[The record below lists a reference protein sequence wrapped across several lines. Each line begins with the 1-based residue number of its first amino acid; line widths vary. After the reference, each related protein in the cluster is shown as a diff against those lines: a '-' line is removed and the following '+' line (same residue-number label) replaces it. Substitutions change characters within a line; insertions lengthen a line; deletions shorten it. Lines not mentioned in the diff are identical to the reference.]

1 MTDDKRRVRLG
12 GTARSLE
19 QVELLHRMGLQF
31 AEITITNPSTFSRV
45 VYEYKNMK
53 EKLGISYVCHG
64 PREGDP
70 NDLRQLENV
79 YLPKV
84 LGILPLITELD
95 TPHLTLHFWLDT
107 RFVKKE
113 SIAFKIDL
121 LGRII
126 REATDRGILI
136 CLENLSE
143 TASHLSAAFDVLP
156 SLYLTLDLGHAQLLT
171 EVNRSYVIIERY
183 PERVRHVHLHDNRGG
198 YSAQD
203 DSHLPPGEGI
213 IDFEKIFGKLS
224 EMDYDRTIS
233 LELKPHE
240 IERCL
245 GDVRALLSRSGLCPI
260 VA

>member
-1 MTDDKRRVRLG
+1 MTGDRRKIRLG

-19 QVELLHRMGLQF
+19 HVEFLHSLGLQF
-31 AEITITNPSTFSRV
+31 AEITISNPATFSSV
-45 VYEYKNMK
+45 IPEYKNLK
-53 EKLGISYVCHG
+53 ERLGISYVCHG

-70 NDLRQLENV
+70 NDVRQLEKE

-84 LGILPLITELD
+84 LGILPLIAELD
-95 TPHLTLHFWLDT
+95 APHLTLHLWLDT
-107 RFVKKE
+107 RFVNEE
-113 SIAFKIDL
+113 SITFKVDL

-126 REATDRGILI
+126 REATERGVLV

-171 EVNRSYVIIERY
+171 EVNRSYEIIEQY
-183 PERVRHVHLHDNRGG
+183 PERIKHVHLHDNQGG
-198 YSAQD
+198 HSAMD
-203 DSHLPPGEGI
+203 DSHLPPGEGM
-213 IDFEKIFGKLS
+213 IDFGKILEKLR

>member
-1 MTDDKRRVRLG
+1 MTGNKCKIRLG

-19 QVELLHRMGLQF
+19 HVELLHSMGLQF
-31 AEITITNPSTFSRV
+31 AEITITDPSTFSSV
-45 VYEYKNMK
+45 VPEYRNLKNR
-53 EKLGISYVCHG
+53 LGISYVCHG

-70 NDLRQLENV
+70 NDLRQLENE

-84 LGILPLITELD
+84 LGILALLTELEI
-95 TPHLTLHFWLDT
+95 PHLTLHLWLDP

-113 SIAFKIDL
+113 SITFKLDL

-126 REATDRGILI
+126 REATGRGVLI

-143 TASHLSAAFDVLP
+143 TASHLSAPFGALP

-171 EVNRSYVIIERY
+171 EVNTSYEIIGRY
-183 PERVRHVHLHDNRGG
+183 PERIRHVHLHDNRGG
-198 YSAQD
+198 HSAMD
-203 DSHLPPGEGI
+203 DLHLPPGEGI
-213 IDFEKIFGKLS
+213 IDFEKIFGKLK
-224 EMDYDRTIS
+224 EIDYDRTIS

-245 GDVRALLSRSGLCPI
+245 EDVKALLFRSGL
-260 VA
+260 